1 MRVAYRARQA
11 LQRLFA
17 ARRHGETEA
26 AEQLLSPP
34 ALALYR
40 QMSPGD
46 RWHGQQVLD
55 ALRAAGDWD
64 AAVQQAALLHD
75 VGKAHAG
82 LTLVHRT
89 LVVLMQAGAPG
100 LLQRLAGDG
109 TPAWRRPFH
118 VQVHHAGIGAEM
130 CARAGCSS
138 VTVALVR
145 AHQGA
150 ERAALPPELRA
161 AAVALEQADDRS

>member
-1 MRVAYRARQA
+1 MAYRVRQA
-11 LQRLFA
+11 LLRLFA
-17 ARRHGETEA
+17 ACRHSENEA
-26 AEQLLSPP
+26 VERLLPPP
-34 ALALYR
+34 ALALFR

-46 RWHGQQVLD
+46 RWHGQQVL
-55 ALRAAGDWD
+55 ASLRAAGEWET
-64 AAVQQAALLHD
+64 AVQQAALLHD

-89 LVVLMQAGAPG
+89 LGVLLQADAPE

-109 TPAWRRPFH
+109 TPAWRRPFY
-118 VQVHHAGIGAEM
+118 VQVHHADIGAEM
-130 CARAGCSS
+130 CARAGCSP

-150 ERAALPPELRA
+150 ERATLPPELRA
-161 AAVALEQADDRS
+161 AAAALEQADDRS